1 MEKQK
6 LTKEHKMKIVKK
18 YAFVLAFTYLIAM
31 LISMANAI
39 FREDL
44 ILIWWLI
51 TGLFFFAML
60 IAWAVGVVIGFLTDK
75 P

>member
-6 LTKEHKMKIVKK
+6 LTRKQKLESVKRGT
-18 YAFVLAFTYLIAM
+18 FVMAATYLVGM
-31 LISMANAI
+31 LVSMANAI
-39 FREDL
+39 FSEDL
-44 ILIWWLI
+44 NFVWWLV
-51 TGLFFFAML
+51 TCLFFLAML